1 MSSAS
6 QLICAV
12 VYTNKSTEAA
22 QTDSSVISC
31 VMQEVITEMK
41 IKKVKDSLQKFP
53 WFYRVDRSKA
63 ELILE
68 NYTSD
73 GSFLVRECHHG
84 GANVPFTLTIRFRG
98 RLFHIQIRM
107 RPDSR
112 FALGTLKSNE
122 MHFLSVAEMIDTYK
136 KTPLQLHS
144 NGKFF
149 GETKLTHPPIVYSFS
164 NKC

>member
-1 MSSAS
+1 MF
-6 QLICAV
+6 
-12 VYTNKSTEAA
+12 YTFLLDTA
-22 QTDSSVISC
+22 
-31 VMQEVITEMK
+31 
-41 IKKVKDSLQKFP
+41 
-53 WFYRVDRSKA
+53 
-63 ELILE
+63 
-68 NYTSD
+68 D

-84 GANVPFTLTIRFRG
+84 GPNVPFTLTIRFRG

-107 RPDSR
+107 RSDSR
-112 FALGTLKSNE
+112 FALGTLKQNE
-122 MHFLSVAEMIDTYK
+122 MHFTNIADMVDTYK

>member
-1 MSSAS
+1 M
-6 QLICAV
+6 
-12 VYTNKSTEAA
+12 
-22 QTDSSVISC
+22 TDSD
-31 VMQEVITEMK
+31 T
-41 IKKVKDSLQKFP
+41 
-53 WFYRVDRSKA
+53 A
-63 ELILE
+63 
-68 NYTSD
+68 D

-84 GANVPFTLTIRFRG
+84 GPSVPFTLTIRFRG

-112 FALGTLKSNE
+112 FALGTLKANE
-122 MHFLSVAEMIDTYK
+122 MHFACIADMVDTYK